1 MRQTSCVPRN
11 PGVEFVDGE
20 GRDERMAS
28 VPTEEYI
35 PSARHHVSS
44 IAAGA
49 LHTLLV
55 VDDHEA
61 VIASVEE
68 LFRGRYQV
76 LSARNV
82 ADALAI
88 IRRGQ
93 IAVVMAD
100 QRMPGVSGSELL
112 AHVAVLEPDVT
123 RILMTA
129 YADLDAVMQ
138 AINQGKIYY
147 YVSKPWEPNELEAI
161 IDKAVE
167 YHHLLRERRCLIA
180 ELRQANNELEAKV
193 QARTWELQEK
203 NIALEAMNTL
213 KNEVMGMAAHD
224 LRSPIGNIHN
234 LAELILDDNGE
245 MGQEE
250 RAEIVTMICNLSQGM
265 MNLLNDLLDITAIES
280 GKIDLQPTPV
290 AMRPY
295 LWETEHY
302 HRLLAERKKIH
313 LITEVADNLPVVVF
327 DQQRIRQVL
336 NNLLSNAIKFSP
348 MHTVVRLRVY
358 TTPVGI
364 EFSVIDHGQGIPS
377 EELSRLFG
385 AFQRTSAKPTAGE
398 HSTGLGL
405 SICKRIVELHG
416 GRIGVE
422 SEVGRGSRFFF
433 VLPLVVQAREAT
445 AG

>member
-1 MRQTSCVPRN
+1 
-11 PGVEFVDGE
+11 
-20 GRDERMAS
+20 MAS
-28 VPTEEYI
+28 APIEGYI
-35 PSARHHVSS
+35 PSARHKVSS
-44 IAAGA
+44 IDGGGGHA
-49 LHTLLV
+49 LLV
-55 VDDHEA
+55 VDDQEA

-82 ADALAI
+82 AEALAI
-88 IRRGQ
+88 IRQGQ

-112 AHVAVLEPDVT
+112 AHVATLEPDVT

-167 YHHLLRERRCLIA
+167 YHVLLRERRSLIA
-180 ELRQANNELEAKV
+180 ELQQANNELEAKV
-193 QARTWELQEK
+193 RARTWELQEK
-203 NIALEAMNTL
+203 NIALEEMNTL
-213 KNEVMGMAAHD
+213 KNEVLGMAAHD

-234 LAELILDDNGE
+234 LAELILDDDGE

-250 RAEIVTMICNLSQGM
+250 RAEIVSMICNLSQGM
-265 MNLLNDLLDITAIES
+265 MNMLNDLLDITAIES
-280 GKIDLQPTPV
+280 GKIDLQPMPV

-295 LWETEHY
+295 LRETEHY

-313 LITEVADNLPVVVF
+313 LITEVADNIHVAVF
-327 DQQRIRQVL
+327 DQARIRQVL

-348 MHTVVRLRVY
+348 MHTVVRLQVY
-358 TTPVGI
+358 PTPVGI
-364 EFSVIDHGQGIPS
+364 EFSVIDHGQGIRA

-405 SICKRIVELHG
+405 SICKKIVELHG
-416 GRIGVE
+416 GSIGVE

-433 VLPLVVQAREAT
+433 ILPLTAQASEAT

>member
-1 MRQTSCVPRN
+1 MT
-11 PGVEFVDGE
+11 
-20 GRDERMAS
+20 S
-28 VPTEEYI
+28 VPAEEFI
-35 PSARHHVSS
+35 PSARHNVPQTD
-44 IAAGA
+44 AGA
-49 LHTLLV
+49 SRTLLV
-55 VDDHEA
+55 VDDQEA

-76 LSARNV
+76 CGARNV
-82 ADALAI
+82 EEALTI
-88 IRRGQ
+88 LRQGG

-112 AHVAVLEPDVT
+112 AEIASLDPEVT

-129 YADLDAVMQ
+129 YADIDAAMQ

-167 YHHLLRERRCLIA
+167 YHALLRERRRLIA
-180 ELRQANNELEAKV
+180 ELQRANNELEAKV
-193 QARTWELQEK
+193 QARTQELQEK

-213 KNEVMGMAAHD
+213 KNEFLGMAAHD
-224 LRSPIGNIHN
+224 LRSPIGNIQN
-234 LAELILDDNGE
+234 LAELVLEHDAE
-245 MGQEE
+245 MRREE
-250 RAEIVTMICNLSQGM
+250 RVEVVTLICNLSQGM
-265 MNLLNDLLDITAIES
+265 MTLLNDLLDITTIES

-295 LWETEHY
+295 LREIEHY

-313 LITEVADNLPVVVF
+313 LVTEVADNIPMVVF
-327 DQQRIRQVL
+327 DKERIQQVL

-348 MHTVVRLRVY
+348 MHTVVRLRVHP
-358 TTPVGI
+358 TPAGI
-364 EFSVIDHGQGIPS
+364 EFSVIDQGQGIRS
-377 EELSRLFG
+377 EEQSKLFG
-385 AFQRTSAKPTAGE
+385 AFQRTSTKPTAGE

-405 SICKRIVELHG
+405 SICKKIVELHG
-416 GRIGVE
+416 GSIGVE

-433 VLPLVVQAREAT
+433 VLPLTEPAREVS

>member
-1 MRQTSCVPRN
+1 
-11 PGVEFVDGE
+11 
-20 GRDERMAS
+20 MAS
-28 VPTEEYI
+28 APIEGYI
-35 PSARHHVSS
+35 PSTRHKVSS
-44 IAAGA
+44 IDVGGGHA
-49 LHTLLV
+49 LLV
-55 VDDHEA
+55 VDDQEA

-82 ADALAI
+82 AEALAI
-88 IRRGQ
+88 IRQGQ

-112 AHVAVLEPDVT
+112 AHVATLEPDVT

-167 YHHLLRERRCLIA
+167 YHVLLRERRSLIA
-180 ELRQANNELEAKV
+180 ELQQANNELEAKV
-193 QARTWELQEK
+193 RARTWELQEK
-203 NIALEAMNTL
+203 NIALEEMNTL
-213 KNEVMGMAAHD
+213 KNEVLGMAAHD

-234 LAELILDDNGE
+234 LAELILDDDGE

-250 RAEIVTMICNLSQGM
+250 RAEIVSMICNLSQGM
-265 MNLLNDLLDITAIES
+265 MNMLNDLLDITAIES
-280 GKIDLQPTPV
+280 GKIDLQPMPV

-295 LWETEHY
+295 LRETEHY

-313 LITEVADNLPVVVF
+313 LITEVADNIHVAVF
-327 DQQRIRQVL
+327 DQARIRQVL

-348 MHTVVRLRVY
+348 MHTVVRLQVY
-358 TTPVGI
+358 PTPLGI
-364 EFSVIDHGQGIPS
+364 EFSVIDHGQGIRS
-377 EELSRLFG
+377 EELGRLFG

-405 SICKRIVELHG
+405 SICKKIVELHG
-416 GRIGVE
+416 GSIGVE

-433 VLPLVVQAREAT
+433 VLPLTAQASEAT

>member
-1 MRQTSCVPRN
+1 
-11 PGVEFVDGE
+11 
-20 GRDERMAS
+20 MAS
-28 VPTEEYI
+28 VSADEYI
-35 PSARHHVSS
+35 LSARHNGLSS
-44 IAAGA
+44 DARASHA
-49 LHTLLV
+49 LLV
-55 VDDHEA
+55 IDDHEA

-76 LSARNV
+76 LRAHSV

-88 IRRGQ
+88 IREGQ

-112 AHVAVLEPDVT
+112 AQVAALEPDVT

-129 YADLDAVMQ
+129 YADLEAVMQ

-147 YVSKPWEPNELEAI
+147 YVSKPWEPSELEAI

-167 YHHLLRERRCLIA
+167 YHNLLRERRGLIA
-180 ELRQANNELEAKV
+180 ELRRANNELEAKV
-193 QARTWELQEK
+193 RARTWELQEK

-213 KNEVMGMAAHD
+213 KNEVLGMAAHD

-234 LAELILDDNGE
+234 LAELILDDDGA
-245 MGQEE
+245 MGQAE
-250 RAEIVTMICNLSQGM
+250 RVEVASMICNLSQGM
-265 MNLLNDLLDITAIES
+265 MKLLNDLLDITMIES

-295 LWETEHY
+295 VRETEHY

-313 LITEVADNLPVVVF
+313 LVTEVADNMPMIAF
-327 DQQRIRQVL
+327 DQERIRQVL

-348 MHTVVRLRVY
+348 MHTVVQLRVY
-358 TTPVGI
+358 PTPVGI
-364 EFSVIDHGQGIPS
+364 EFSVIDHGQGIRS

-385 AFQRTSAKPTAGE
+385 AFQRTSVKPTAGE
-398 HSTGLGL
+398 PSTGLGL
-405 SICKRIVELHG
+405 SICKKIVELHG
-416 GRIGVE
+416 GSIGVE

-433 VLPLVVQAREAT
+433 VLPLTAQARQAT

>member
-1 MRQTSCVPRN
+1 
-11 PGVEFVDGE
+11 
-20 GRDERMAS
+20 MAS
-28 VPTEEYI
+28 APIEGYI
-35 PSARHHVSS
+35 PSVRHKVSS
-44 IAAGA
+44 IDVGGRHA
-49 LHTLLV
+49 LLV
-55 VDDHEA
+55 VDDQEA

-82 ADALAI
+82 AEALAL
-88 IRRGQ
+88 IRQGQ

-112 AHVAVLEPDVT
+112 AHVATLEPDVT

-167 YHHLLRERRCLIA
+167 YHVLLRERRSLIA
-180 ELRQANNELEAKV
+180 ELQQANNELEAKV
-193 QARTWELQEK
+193 RARTWELQEK
-203 NIALEAMNTL
+203 NIALEEMNTL
-213 KNEVMGMAAHD
+213 KNEVLGMAAHD

-234 LAELILDDNGE
+234 LAELILDDDGE
-245 MGQEE
+245 MGEEE

-280 GKIDLQPTPV
+280 GKIDLQPMPV

-295 LWETEHY
+295 LRETEHY

-313 LITEVADNLPVVVF
+313 FITEVADNIPMAVF
-327 DQQRIRQVL
+327 DQARIRQVL

-348 MHTVVRLRVY
+348 MHTVVRLQVY
-358 TTPVGI
+358 STPAGI
-364 EFSVIDHGQGIPS
+364 EFSVIDHGQGIRS
-377 EELSRLFG
+377 EELGRLFG

-405 SICKRIVELHG
+405 SICKKIVELHG

-433 VLPLVVQAREAT
+433 VLPLIAQAREAT